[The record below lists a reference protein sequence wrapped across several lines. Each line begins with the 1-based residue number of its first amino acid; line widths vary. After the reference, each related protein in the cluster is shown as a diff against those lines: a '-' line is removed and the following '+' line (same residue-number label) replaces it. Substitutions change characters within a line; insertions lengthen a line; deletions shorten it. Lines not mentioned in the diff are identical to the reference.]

1 MHSCVKGKQDC
12 STNTKQRQ
20 KTHVKHRITSIN
32 TRQKSINTFYGEHDW
47 YTLTG
52 HFVGNTVLVPSW
64 ILFCLQNM
72 MEPSLDDVYTIFWP
86 YHPNV
91 AAEIGKIF
99 PNLLSKF
106 FNLLFIYFGEHVW
119 ILALASCSDR
129 NCTRCGLL
137 LLYPSVPRFDVI
149 CRIFRDDLLVVTSAY
164 LHYQLEVVCLFSSG
178 QRTAASWIFS
188 LSQNSLSSFNNY
200 AMIKI
205 T

>member
-91 AAEIGKIF
+91 AAEIGKML
-99 PNLLSKF
+99 PNPLSKF
-106 FNLLFIYFGEHVW
+106 FNLLFIYFGERV
-119 ILALASCSDR
+119 
-129 NCTRCGLL
+129 N
-137 LLYPSVPRFDVI
+137 
-149 CRIFRDDLLVVTSAY
+149 
-164 LHYQLEVVCLFSSG
+164 
-178 QRTAASWIFS
+178 FS
-188 LSQNSLSSFNNY
+188 LSFLFWQELHSMWSSATVPICSKVWCHLSYFQRWSSGCNKCLFALSAGSSLPIFLWPENCC
-200 AMIKI
+200 
-205 T
+205 